1 MIMNVQITA
10 RNFNLTQGIKEAIH
24 NKLMKLE
31 KFLNPAHKIYVT
43 SEITKYGHKID
54 VSLLQNGVFVKAE
67 DIDEDLYTAIDF
79 VFDKLIKKLKK
90 LKKLAHKR
98 LSKSQDSLRYCMETL
113 HEEGAQ
119 AMKGVIVKRKKF
131 EMKPM
136 LEEEAILQ
144 MELLGHKTFM
154 FYNAEKETMCL
165 LYKRNDGNY
174 GMIESS

>member
-1 MIMNVQITA
+1 MYVQITA
-10 RNFNLTQGIKEAIH
+10 RNFDLTLGIKEAIY
-24 NKLMKLE
+24 NKIRKLD
-31 KFLNPAHKIYVT
+31 KFLNPVHRVYVT

-54 VSLLQNGVFVKAE
+54 VSLLLNGVFVKAE

-90 LKKLAHKR
+90 LSRKR
-98 LSKSQDSLRYCMETL
+98 LSKSHDSLRYCIETKN
-113 HEEGAQ
+113 EGGTRT
-119 AMKGVIVKRKKF
+119 MKGVIVKRKKF

-144 MELLGHKTFM
+144 MEKLGHKAFM
-154 FYNAEKETMCL
+154 FYNAEKETVCL

-174 GMIESS
+174 GMIESY